1 MDDWTRY
8 SPPSLDQH
16 EDLLVGL
23 KSNGVTHRNIQK
35 ELRRKHV
42 HVSVSTIKRFFRSL
56 PRERIEHKSSE
67 SRLVQDALERIKDRS
82 EQTNDTKQAAYWIRH
97 DLRLAVHDM
106 AITVTAKSTPWEQ
119 LETTSSRCQCS
130 IAGCRTAS
138 SAT

>member
-35 ELRRKHV
+35 ELRRMHV
-42 HVSVSTIKRFFRSL
+42 YVSVSTIKRFFRSL

-67 SRLVQDALERIKDRS
+67 SRLVQDALERIKDRR
-82 EQTNDTKQAAYWIRH
+82 EQTNDTKQAAYWIR
-97 DLRLAVHDM
+97 RG
-106 AITVTAKSTPWEQ
+106 
-119 LETTSSRCQCS
+119 R
-130 IAGCRTAS
+130 
-138 SAT
+138 